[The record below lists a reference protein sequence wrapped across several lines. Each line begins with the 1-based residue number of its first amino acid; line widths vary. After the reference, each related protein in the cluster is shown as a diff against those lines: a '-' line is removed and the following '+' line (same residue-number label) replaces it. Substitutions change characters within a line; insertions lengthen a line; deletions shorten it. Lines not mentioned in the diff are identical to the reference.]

1 MTVAHGAPAKRIM
14 ETPANLSLLTGASE
28 EVNTNTKPLTWYKG
42 LDAIGKYMG
51 WSTMTVMRYNQKQ
64 NFPLIRIP
72 QQRGQHWTY
81 ATNDALI
88 ALWFDAKSRE
98 AYEHVARTAF
108 GRKLRATRGAP
119 PPTTGTEPAQPPD
132 PPPAHSDSTIQP
144 LDIATN
150 LNNV

>member
-1 MTVAHGAPAKRIM
+1 M
-14 ETPANLSLLTGASE
+14 ETTETIPNPLIDASE
-28 EVNTNTKPLTWYKG
+28 EAKTTAKPLTWYKG

-98 AYEHVARTAF
+98 AYDHVARTAF
-108 GRKLRATRGAP
+108 GRKLRATRTPKTSNPPAQSTNENAPTFRSP
-119 PPTTGTEPAQPPD
+119 PPTP
-132 PPPAHSDSTIQP
+132 
-144 LDIATN
+144 
-150 LNNV
+150 